1 MMIENNYVSFLEY
14 CECMEIDNPNNYDY
28 WDYVGFCQMNN
39 YQYDEMYYDEN
50 LRVNIGEYYEIIKR
64 R

>member
-50 LRVNIGEYYEIIKR
+50 LRV
-64 R
+64 

>member
-28 WDYVGFCQMNN
+28 YVGFCQMNN

-50 LRVNIGEYYEIIKR
+50 LRV
-64 R
+64 